1 MTHHS
6 KDLPHYSSGAWK
18 YPPRKPERD
27 KSHLMLGIVICWAIG
42 FWTAVA
48 LFVRVFG

>member
-6 KDLPHYSSGAWK
+6 KDLPK
-18 YPPRKPERD
+18 YANLRDGEMYEGED